1 MKWYAIITDGII
13 LAIGCGNSCKPETE
27 ITEAEYNKLLS
38 IIHNRPIPPD
48 GYDYK
53 LKADNLEWE
62 LYEIPQEDEEE
73 PNDT

>member
-1 MKWYAIITDGII
+1 MKWYAIIADGII
-13 LAIGCGNSCKPETE
+13 LAIGRGNSCEPETE

-53 LKADNLEWE
+53 LKVDTLEWE